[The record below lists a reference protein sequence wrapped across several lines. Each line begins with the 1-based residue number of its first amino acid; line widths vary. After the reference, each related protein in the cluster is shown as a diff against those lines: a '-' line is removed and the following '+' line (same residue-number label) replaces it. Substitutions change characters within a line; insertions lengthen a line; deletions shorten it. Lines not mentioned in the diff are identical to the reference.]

1 MNYLK
6 EYLDKFFNLI
16 LKRFDN
22 IDSKLEKLSQEKISE
37 ESDFLDNEGVQ
48 RLLNISE
55 RTLQRYKQHKLLPY
69 AQIKGKSYYRKS
81 DVYEILNTKL
91 NK

>member
-1 MNYLK
+1 MNYFK

-22 IDSKLEKLSQEKISE
+22 IDAKLEKLSQEKTSE
-37 ESDFLDNEGVQ
+37 ESDFLDNQGVQ
-48 RLLNISE
+48 MLLNISE
-55 RTLQRYKQHKLLPY
+55 RTLQRYKQEKILPY
-69 AQIKGKSYYRKS
+69 TQIKGKSYYRKS
-81 DVYEILNTKL
+81 DILEILNKKL